1 MKITNMAYL
10 DVMIHD
16 AKMDW
21 TQEMKSEIEALP
33 MQVTDHHDNYST
45 LI

>member
-1 MKITNMAYL
+1 M
-10 DVMIHD
+10 MIHD
-16 AKMDW
+16 AKLDW

-33 MQVTDHHDNYST
+33 MQLIYHDDNYST